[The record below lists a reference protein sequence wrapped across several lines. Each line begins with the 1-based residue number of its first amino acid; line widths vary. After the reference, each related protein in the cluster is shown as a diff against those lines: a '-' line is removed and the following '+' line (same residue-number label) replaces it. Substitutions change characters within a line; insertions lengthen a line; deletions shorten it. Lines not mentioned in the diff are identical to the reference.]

1 MEIWRDNI
9 QKFDPSILVDNDG
22 RIWLYSVSS
31 QTTVKNTGHPM
42 VGCFVMELETDM
54 PAKE

>member
-22 RIWLYSVSS
+22 RIWLYSGSS
-31 QTTVKNTGHPM
+31 QTTVKNTG
-42 VGCFVMELETDM
+42 GCFVMELETDM

>member
-22 RIWLYSVSS
+22 RIWLYSGSS